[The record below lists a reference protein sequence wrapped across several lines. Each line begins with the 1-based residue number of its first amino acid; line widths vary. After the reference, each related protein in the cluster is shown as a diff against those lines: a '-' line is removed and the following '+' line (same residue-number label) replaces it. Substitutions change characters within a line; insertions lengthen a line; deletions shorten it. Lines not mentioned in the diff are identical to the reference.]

1 MTVSGPVSL
10 VKTSLG
16 PTVIASIRKPLNF
29 LRFLLFEES
38 AYLLNKSKVFFDD
51 MMTTRP
57 E

>member
-10 VKTSLG
+10 GKTSLG